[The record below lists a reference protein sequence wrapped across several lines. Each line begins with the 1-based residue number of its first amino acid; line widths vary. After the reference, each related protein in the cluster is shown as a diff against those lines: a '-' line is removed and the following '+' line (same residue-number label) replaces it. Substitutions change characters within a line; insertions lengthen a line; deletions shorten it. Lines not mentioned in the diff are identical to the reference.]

1 MHASAYRRHP
11 AGRWITFWIFV
22 TIGLAIISLVPGA
35 HGSVARAAGDIG
47 YRGPSFAGAGSSPS
61 GSKPES
67 KLWWNDGYWWASLW
81 DTATSDFY
89 IYKLN
94 LSTQTWERTN
104 TPLDPRTGTRAD
116 VLWDGTKLY
125 VASHVF
131 TESPAATTSA
141 NAGKLWR
148 FSYNA
153 STDIYTLDSGFP
165 VDINAAKTET
175 LVIDKDSTGKLWA
188 TWTQGNRVYVNR
200 TLSSDADWGTP
211 FILPVDGT
219 NVATDDISSVVAFD
233 GNKIGVM
240 WSNQNEST
248 MNFAVHVDGQP
259 DTTWSAR
266 SVAYGG
272 SGNAD
277 DHINLKSLQSDGS
290 RVFAAVKTSRSG
302 SSDPLVVLLVYN
314 RATNV
319 WSSAVFGRVAE
330 HHTRPIVL
338 LDETNHIIH
347 MFATSDENGGSIY
360 EKTTPISDNPSFEP
374 GRGTPFIEEGAAPGT
389 SGDLN
394 NATSTKQNVNCTTG
408 LVVLATNSTSD
419 DYWHNYQPLP
429 GCGGPTPP
437 TANFSAT
444 PTTGNAPL
452 LVQFTDSSSGSPT
465 SWAWDFDNN
474 GTVDSTE
481 QHPSYTYS
489 SAGTYTVKLT
499 VSNAG
504 GSDDEVKTNYI
515 TVSAGGGGS
524 TLTFTP
530 TDDAYVSSGSP
541 TRNYGNNTSLRVRAS
556 STTLRSYLKFT
567 ISGVSG
573 TVTSAKLRLYV
584 TDASTSGGSIY
595 RAASDAWSEGTIT
608 WNTQPGTSGAALS
621 TAGAATLGTWVEF
634 DLGSSIAGNGTYSFV
649 LSGGASDV
657 VYYSSSEASNNRPQ
671 LVITQATG
679 PTPPTANFSATP
691 TTGNAP
697 LLVQFTDSSSG
708 SPTSWAW
715 DFDNN
720 GTVDSTQ
727 PNPSYT
733 YSSAGTYTV
742 KLTVANAGGSD
753 DEVKTNYI
761 TVSAGGGGST
771 FTFAP
776 VADTYVA
783 QASPTNTYG
792 SAPDMRIAAGSTT
805 TRQAFIRF
813 TVSGLPAGATIASAK
828 LRLVV
833 VDASSS
839 GGIVNSISDTTWAE
853 TITWNTKPAI
863 DGPQRASVGAVAAG
877 QVVEIDLTPAITGN
891 GSYSFAITSAV
902 SDSVWYATKENSTAA
917 NRPQLVI
924 TTQ

>member
-489 SAGTYTVKLT
+489 SAGTYTVKLS
-499 VSNAG
+499 VANAN
-504 GSDDEVKTNYI
+504 GSDDEIKTNYI
-515 TVSAGGGGS
+515 TVGA
-524 TLTFTP
+524 P
-530 TDDAYVSSGSP
+530 P
-541 TRNYGNNTSLRVRAS
+541 
-556 STTLRSYLKFT
+556 
-567 ISGVSG
+567 
-573 TVTSAKLRLYV
+573 
-584 TDASTSGGSIY
+584 
-595 RAASDAWSEGTIT
+595 AA
-608 WNTQPGTSGAALS
+608 
-621 TAGAATLGTWVEF
+621 
-634 DLGSSIAGNGTYSFV
+634 
-649 LSGGASDV
+649 
-657 VYYSSSEASNNRPQ
+657 
-671 LVITQATG
+671 
-679 PTPPTANFSATP
+679 PTANFSATP